1 MSDDA
6 KKGAD
11 APRDTAPRD
20 TGEGLDR
27 RSFLKATGLGAGA
40 LAAVAGAGG
49 LLAGCTDS
57 GSRPRRG
64 RGPEVVVVGAG
75 VFGVFTALHLQSLGA
90 RVTLVDLHGPGN
102 SRSTSGDETRGVRT
116 SYPGREQWTDWAQRS
131 IERWKAF
138 DQEHARTMGGDL
150 FFNTGDLILRD
161 SEEGFVTQVREVWDT
176 TGVPY
181 EVLTPDEVRYRW
193 PQISIEGIE
202 VALYEPGAGV
212 VRARAACQR
221 VAALFQNRG
230 GEIRIG
236 RAELGASAGGR
247 LLDVTLAGASGVG
260 SQETLAAD
268 RFVFAL
274 GPWFVKAFQDVLR
287 GVIRVPMGNVYY
299 YSTPPADLSFNFP
312 NMPSWNFPGVTGW
325 PSLPP
330 DHRGFRIRTG
340 GRAGNDPD
348 TSERFIP
355 EASFE
360 QPQALI
366 AERFLGLV
374 GQPVN
379 ETRACHYETSST
391 RDWIIDR
398 HPGLENVWLAGG
410 GSAEGFKFGPMIGE
424 LIATRV
430 LETGDFAE
438 LTSNF
443 RLPDEG

>member
-1 MSDDA
+1 MSADET
-6 KKGAD
+6 KGAE
-11 APRDTAPRD
+11 PT
-20 TGEGLDR
+20 GLDR
-27 RSFLKATGLGAGA
+27 RAFLRATGLGAGA

-49 LLAGCTDS
+49 LLAGCTDA
-57 GSRPRRG
+57 GTRPRRG
-64 RGPEVVVVGAG
+64 RGPDVVVVGAG
-75 VFGVFTALHLQSLGA
+75 VFGVFTALHLQEMGA

-116 SYPGREQWTDWAQRS
+116 SYPGREQWADWAQRS
-131 IERWKAF
+131 IDRWKAF
-138 DQEHARTMGGDL
+138 DQEHAKTMGGDL
-150 FFNTGDLILRD
+150 FFTTGDLILRD
-161 SEEGFVTQVREVWDT
+161 SEEGFVTQVREVWDA
-176 TGVPY
+176 TGISY

-221 VAALFQNRG
+221 VAALFLNRG
-230 GEIRIG
+230 GEIRIA
-236 RAELGASAGGR
+236 RAEPGTESGGR
-247 LLDVTLAGASGVG
+247 LTDITLQGASGPG
-260 SQETLAAD
+260 SEARLEAD

-274 GPWFVKAFQDVLR
+274 GPWFVKAFPEVMR
-287 GVIRVPMGNVYY
+287 GIIRVPMGNVYY
-299 YSTPPADLSFNFP
+299 YSTPLGDPSFNFP
-312 NMPSWNFPGVTGW
+312 HIPSWNFPGVTGW

-340 GRAGNDPD
+340 GQAGNDPD

-360 QPQALI
+360 QARALI
-366 AERFLGLV
+366 AERFPGLV
-374 GQPVN
+374 GLPVN

-424 LIATRV
+424 LIASRV
-430 LETGDFAE
+430 LENDRFPE
-438 LTSNF
+438 LDENF
-443 RLPDEG
+443 RLPQSG